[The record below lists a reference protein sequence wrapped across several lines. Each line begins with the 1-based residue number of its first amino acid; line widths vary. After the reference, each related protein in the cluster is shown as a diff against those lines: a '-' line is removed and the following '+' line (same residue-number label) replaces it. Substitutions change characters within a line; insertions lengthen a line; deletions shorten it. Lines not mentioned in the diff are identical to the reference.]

1 MEKNKEFYISPNLE
15 NDDLT
20 ETINCINEAGEN
32 IEIPVVKEIPL
43 TIYLNKQEIV
53 TAMTLGDMPDILA
66 VGYLLNQNML
76 QRDDIISEIDYD
88 EDLQVVIIRTKRTT
102 NYEKKMEK
110 NKEFYISPNLEDDNL
125 TETINCINEA
135 GENIEIPVVKEI
147 PLTIYL
153 NKQEIVTAMTL
164 GDMPD
169 ILAVGYLLNQNML
182 QRDDVIS
189 EIDYDEDLQVVI
201 IRTKRTTNYEKKME
215 KKIRTSGCAVGTVYG
230 DIMDDFS
237 SVNLN
242 KDAKIKTSWIYTI
255 SKKVNTRPSLY
266 LKAGAL
272 HGCVLCKNDSPIV
285 YVEDVGRHN
294 AVDKIAGWMFLNKE
308 NANDKIFY
316 TTGRLTSEMVIK
328 TVQMGIPILI
338 SRSGFTESGVRLARE
353 SGLTLIGRAKGKR
366 MIIANGIE
374 RVVFDT
380 DVQSVKSEDVVSAQR
395 ALIK

>member
-1 MEKNKEFYISPNLE
+1 MENNKEFYISPNLE

-32 IEIPVVKEIPL
+32 IQLPVVKEIPL

-53 TAMTLGDMPDILA
+53 TAMTLGDMPDFLA

-76 QRDDIISEIDYD
+76 QRDDIISDIDYD
-88 EDLQVVIIRTKRTT
+88 SDLQVVIIRT
-102 NYEKKMEK
+102 E
-110 NKEFYISPNLEDDNL
+110 
-125 TETINCINEA
+125 
-135 GENIEIPVVKEI
+135 
-147 PLTIYL
+147 
-153 NKQEIVTAMTL
+153 
-164 GDMPD
+164 
-169 ILAVGYLLNQNML
+169 
-182 QRDDVIS
+182 
-189 EIDYDEDLQVVI
+189 
-201 IRTKRTTNYEKKME
+201 RTTNYEKKME

-242 KDAKIKTSWIYTI
+242 KDAKIKTSWIYAI

-272 HGCVLCKNDSPIV
+272 HGCVLCKNDSPII

-308 NANDKIFY
+308 NASDKIFY

-338 SRSGFTESGVRLARE
+338 SRSGFTESGVQLAKE

-374 RVVFDT
+374 RVIFDT
-380 DVQSVKSEDVVSAQR
+380 DVHSIKSEDVVSAQR

>member
-1 MEKNKEFYISPNLE
+1 MENNKEFYISPNLE
-15 NDDLT
+15 NDNLT
-20 ETINCINEAGEN
+20 ESIECLNESGEN
-32 IEIPVVKEIPL
+32 IKLPVVKEIPL

-53 TAMTLGDMPDILA
+53 TAMTLGDMPDLLA

-76 QRDDIISEIDYD
+76 
-88 EDLQVVIIRTKRTT
+88 K
-102 NYEKKMEK
+102 
-110 NKEFYISPNLEDDNL
+110 
-125 TETINCINEA
+125 
-135 GENIEIPVVKEI
+135 
-147 PLTIYL
+147 
-153 NKQEIVTAMTL
+153 
-164 GDMPD
+164 
-169 ILAVGYLLNQNML
+169 
-182 QRDDVIS
+182 RDDVIS
-189 EIDYDEDLQVVI
+189 GIDYDEELQVVI
-201 IRTKRTTNYEKKME
+201 VRTERKTNYEKKME

-237 SVNLN
+237 SVNLD
-242 KDAKIKTSWIYTI
+242 KKTKIKTSWIYTI

-272 HGCVLCKNDSPIV
+272 HGCVLCQKDSPLI

-353 SGLTLIGRAKGKR
+353 AGLTLIGRAKGKR
-366 MIIANGIE
+366 MIIANGVD
-374 RVVFDT
+374 RVNFDT
-380 DVQSVKSEDVVSAQR
+380 DIKAAVANEDVVSAQR
-395 ALIK
+395 SLIN

>member
-20 ETINCINEAGEN
+20 ESIECLNESGEN
-32 IEIPVVKEIPL
+32 IKLPVVKEIPL

-53 TAMTLGDMPDILA
+53 TAMTLGDMPNLLA

-76 QRDDIISEIDYD
+76 
-88 EDLQVVIIRTKRTT
+88 
-102 NYEKKMEK
+102 KK
-110 NKEFYISPNLEDDNL
+110 
-125 TETINCINEA
+125 
-135 GENIEIPVVKEI
+135 
-147 PLTIYL
+147 
-153 NKQEIVTAMTL
+153 
-164 GDMPD
+164 
-169 ILAVGYLLNQNML
+169 
-182 QRDDVIS
+182 DDVIS

-201 IRTKRTTNYEKKME
+201 VRTERKTNYEKKME

-237 SVNLN
+237 SVNLD
-242 KDAKIKTSWIYTI
+242 KKTKIKTSWIYTI

-272 HGCVLCKNDSPIV
+272 HGCVLCKNDSPLV

-308 NANDKIFY
+308 DANDKIFY

-338 SRSGFTESGVRLARE
+338 SRSGFTESGVKLAKE
-353 SGLTLIGRAKGKR
+353 AGLTLIGRAKGKR
-366 MIIANGIE
+366 MIIANGVN
-374 RVVFDT
+374 RVIFDT
-380 DVQSVKSEDVVSAQR
+380 DIKAVENEDVISAQR
-395 ALIK
+395 SLIS

>member
-1 MEKNKEFYISPNLE
+1 MENNKEFYISPNLE

-20 ETINCINEAGEN
+20 KTINCINEAGEN
-32 IEIPVVKEIPL
+32 IKL
-43 TIYLNKQEIV
+43 
-53 TAMTLGDMPDILA
+53 
-66 VGYLLNQNML
+66 
-76 QRDDIISEIDYD
+76 
-88 EDLQVVIIRTKRTT
+88 
-102 NYEKKMEK
+102 
-110 NKEFYISPNLEDDNL
+110 
-125 TETINCINEA
+125 
-135 GENIEIPVVKEI
+135 PVVKEI

-189 EIDYDEDLQVVI
+189 GIDYDEDLQVVI
-201 IRTKRTTNYEKKME
+201 IRTDRTTNYEKKME

-242 KDAKIKTSWIYTI
+242 KDAKIKTSWIYNI

-272 HGCVLCKNDSPIV
+272 HGCVLCKNDSPII

-308 NANDKIFY
+308 NASDKIFY

-338 SRSGFTESGVRLARE
+338 SRSGFTESGVQLAKE

-374 RVVFDT
+374 RVIFDT
-380 DVQSVKSEDVVSAQR
+380 DVHSIKSEDVVSAQR

>member
-1 MEKNKEFYISPNLE
+1 MDKNKEFHISPNLE
-15 NDDLT
+15 NDSLT
-20 ETINCINEAGEN
+20 ETIECLNESGEN
-32 IEIPVVKEIPL
+32 IKLPVVREIPL

-53 TAMTLGDMPDILA
+53 TAMTLGDMPDLLA

-76 QRDDIISEIDYD
+76 KRDDIISEIDYD
-88 EDLQVVIIRTKRTT
+88 EDLQVVIVRTERK
-102 NYEKKMEK
+102 
-110 NKEFYISPNLEDDNL
+110 
-125 TETINCINEA
+125 
-135 GENIEIPVVKEI
+135 
-147 PLTIYL
+147 
-153 NKQEIVTAMTL
+153 
-164 GDMPD
+164 
-169 ILAVGYLLNQNML
+169 
-182 QRDDVIS
+182 
-189 EIDYDEDLQVVI
+189 
-201 IRTKRTTNYEKKME
+201 TNYEKKME

-237 SVNLN
+237 SINLD
-242 KDAKIKTSWIYTI
+242 KETKIKTSWIYTI

-272 HGCVLCKNDSPIV
+272 HGCVLCKNDSPLI

-338 SRSGFTESGVRLARE
+338 SRSGFTESGVKLAKE
-353 SGLTLIGRAKGKR
+353 AGLTLIGRAKGKR
-366 MIIANGIE
+366 MIIANGID

-380 DVQSVKSEDVVSAQR
+380 DIKAVKNEDVVSAQR
-395 ALIK
+395 SLMN